1 MFLGMPKVSTMHRCE
16 DTYWVYHPIIKIAE
30 AITRAEEFTQVGGST
45 QQHVNMALDE
55 EGIAFDVRSD
65 TAANFTSC

>member
-30 AITRAEEFTQVGGST
+30 AITTAEEFTQVGGST
-45 QQHVNMALDE
+45 
-55 EGIAFDVRSD
+55 
-65 TAANFTSC
+65 